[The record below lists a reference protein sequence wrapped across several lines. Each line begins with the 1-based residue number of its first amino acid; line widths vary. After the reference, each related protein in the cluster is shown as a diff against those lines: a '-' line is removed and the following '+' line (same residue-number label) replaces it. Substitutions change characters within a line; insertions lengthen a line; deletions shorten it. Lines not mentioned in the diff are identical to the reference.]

1 MEVLSEYEFD
11 GFVCFKD
18 FCLIVSEK
26 LNNEDDEFLI
36 KSIFKSFKGSAIPSH
51 QTVKAPKRNFYHE
64 VVTFDEFRGE
74 RLHIEKLFRS
84 MDKNNDG
91 WVAREVM
98 NSIQIESRLVLN
110 KNKLNYKTDIITSI
124 VQSVSP

>member
-64 VVTFDEFRGE
+64 VVTFDEFRTGM
-74 RLHIEKLFRS
+74 RKLPEFVS
-84 MDKNNDG
+84 EVIFFSHSADND
-91 WVAREVM
+91 
-98 NSIQIESRLVLN
+98 
-110 KNKLNYKTDIITSI
+110 DIH
-124 VQSVSP
+124 

>member
-36 KSIFKSFKGSAIPSH
+36 KSIFKSFKGSAIPSY

-64 VVTFDEFRGE
+64 VVTFDEFRTGM
-74 RLHIEKLFRS
+74 RKLPEFVS
-84 MDKNNDG
+84 
-91 WVAREVM
+91 EV
-98 NSIQIESRLVLN
+98 NFFSHFQQIMMTLTL
-110 KNKLNYKTDIITSI
+110 TGCD
-124 VQSVSP
+124 

>member
-51 QTVKAPKRNFYHE
+51 QTVKAPTRNFYHE
-64 VVTFDEFRGE
+64 VVTFDEFRTGMRKLPE
-74 RLHIEKLFRS
+74 FVSEVNFFLHFQ
-84 MDKNNDG
+84 
-91 WVAREVM
+91 
-98 NSIQIESRLVLN
+98 QIMMTLTL
-110 KNKLNYKTDIITSI
+110 TGCD
-124 VQSVSP
+124 